1 PLPLLRFAVSATGG
15 AHLCSIQYY
24 LRFWPSI
31 CRTSLAVSA
40 LRIMRYCP
48 NFSLLIIMYLHL
60 GQDFIVNTRDV
71 IGVFDL
77 DTATDAGQKAKI
89 TDEFL
94 RHAQQEGAVVDVSGS
109 MPKSFVLTD
118 FPDDTVYIT
127 QISTAAIRNRAAK
140 FDMGQ

>member
-1 PLPLLRFAVSATGG
+1 
-15 AHLCSIQYY
+15 
-24 LRFWPSI
+24 
-31 CRTSLAVSA
+31 
-40 LRIMRYCP
+40 
-48 NFSLLIIMYLHL
+48 MYLHL

-140 FDMGQ
+140 FYMGQDNWRNTLGGQNRVYNYYRYKNAPQIYQRAGFTLITAEMPV

>member
-1 PLPLLRFAVSATGG
+1 
-15 AHLCSIQYY
+15 
-24 LRFWPSI
+24 
-31 CRTSLAVSA
+31 
-40 LRIMRYCP
+40 
-48 NFSLLIIMYLHL
+48 MYLHL

-94 RHAQQEGAVVDVSGS
+94 RHAQREGAVVDVSGS
-109 MPKSFVLTD
+109 MLKKFNISRKY

-127 QISTAAIRNRAAK
+127 QISTAAIRNRAAR

>member
-1 PLPLLRFAVSATGG
+1 
-15 AHLCSIQYY
+15 
-24 LRFWPSI
+24 
-31 CRTSLAVSA
+31 
-40 LRIMRYCP
+40 
-48 NFSLLIIMYLHL
+48 MYLHL

-127 QISTAAIRNRAAK
+127 QILPPPSATARQSLIWGSKTAEKR
-140 FDMGQ
+140 

>member
-1 PLPLLRFAVSATGG
+1 
-15 AHLCSIQYY
+15 
-24 LRFWPSI
+24 
-31 CRTSLAVSA
+31 
-40 LRIMRYCP
+40 
-48 NFSLLIIMYLHL
+48 MYLHL

-77 DTATDAGQKAKI
+77 DTATDAGQKATT

-127 QISTAAIRNRAAK
+127 QISTSAIRNRAAK

>member
-1 PLPLLRFAVSATGG
+1 
-15 AHLCSIQYY
+15 
-24 LRFWPSI
+24 
-31 CRTSLAVSA
+31 
-40 LRIMRYCP
+40 
-48 NFSLLIIMYLHL
+48 MYLHL

-118 FPDDTVYIT
+118 FPDADKKASIIFTDTKMHPRYT
-127 QISTAAIRNRAAK
+127 K
-140 FDMGQ
+140 GQVLP

>member
-1 PLPLLRFAVSATGG
+1 
-15 AHLCSIQYY
+15 
-24 LRFWPSI
+24 
-31 CRTSLAVSA
+31 
-40 LRIMRYCP
+40 
-48 NFSLLIIMYLHL
+48 MYLHL

-140 FDMGQ
+140 FDKAPPDIPKGRFYPDNGRNAGLSF

>member
-1 PLPLLRFAVSATGG
+1 
-15 AHLCSIQYY
+15 
-24 LRFWPSI
+24 
-31 CRTSLAVSA
+31 
-40 LRIMRYCP
+40 
-48 NFSLLIIMYLHL
+48 MYLHL

-109 MPKSFVLTD
+109 D

-140 FDMGQ
+140 FDMGQSNCRKTLGGQKSVYNFYRYKNAPQIYQRAGFTLITAEMPV

>member
-1 PLPLLRFAVSATGG
+1 
-15 AHLCSIQYY
+15 
-24 LRFWPSI
+24 
-31 CRTSLAVSA
+31 
-40 LRIMRYCP
+40 
-48 NFSLLIIMYLHL
+48 MYLHL

-109 MPKSFVLTD
+109 MPKSFVL
-118 FPDDTVYIT
+118 VYIT

>member
-1 PLPLLRFAVSATGG
+1 
-15 AHLCSIQYY
+15 
-24 LRFWPSI
+24 
-31 CRTSLAVSA
+31 
-40 LRIMRYCP
+40 
-48 NFSLLIIMYLHL
+48 MYLHL

-77 DTATDAGQKAKI
+77 DT
-89 TDEFL
+89 
-94 RHAQQEGAVVDVSGS
+94 
-109 MPKSFVLTD
+109 FVLTD